1 MKRSRLV
8 LWLVAI
14 TLLAGL
20 GLVFLVDT
28 ASAQTIDMDFLPALY
43 FEDYGAGSFPVINN
57 YTIIS
62 SGNSAGATWQLLGT
76 NNQKEFDLLDS
87 RKDKPFSAGVYQQFN
102 ISNSAGYRW
111 YYLHVVS
118 GFGVPSTLDI
128 QLDNTVSSFTPK
140 EEFTP
145 YFNMTMGRSPFVIIF
160 DFSKNGVEYFRN
172 YTITSDN
179 TFGAIQTWYLFGSNS
194 TTILGNNNPA
204 LVTLLD
210 TQTSIGFTGGITQ
223 IFDIT
228 GQQPFTHYIIYVKEG
243 FPTLGTLLE
252 FRWHA
257 EPFEFPPGQVIAV
270 YRANGDIPL
279 DPIPLI
285 LGLVAF
291 VVIYTTRRK
300 KSIQC
305 MQ

>member
-1 MKRSRLV
+1 MRKSHLFILV
-8 LWLVAI
+8 VATLILLVVPVA
-14 TLLAGL
+14 
-20 GLVFLVDT
+20 
-28 ASAQTIDMDFLPALY
+28 AQTVDVDFLPALY

-145 YFNMTMGRSPFVIIF
+145 YFNMTMGRSPFVLIF
-160 DFSKNGVEYFRN
+160 DFGKNGVEYFRN

-194 TTILGNNNPA
+194 TTILGNNPA

-210 TQTSIGFTGGITQ
+210 TQTAIGFTGGITQ

-243 FPTLGTLLE
+243 FPTIGTLLE

-257 EPFEFPPGQVIAV
+257 EPYEFPPGQVIAV

-279 DPIPLI
+279 DIAPLI

-291 VVIYTTRRK
+291 VVIYTTRRRRE
-300 KSIQC
+300 SL
-305 MQ
+305 